1 MAIIVTG
8 NTSNPK
14 EETSSV
20 REKRLLFIERVFWF
34 LGPAAILS
42 LFIIIK
48 AEQLLQE
55 TWRSDNFGFMD
66 AIDNSIRWLF
76 ADATGSIFIAL
87 LITIFPLLYA
97 LIFGKY
103 PLESMRNARLHR
115 TESKPFTIKD
125 GAPNQETTTINQA
138 QSQTSKSPQPKKEI
152 ALPSLAQAA
161 VTPLISDTKS
171 IINSDL
177 ASNDLLARFA
187 STSRELADGIYNRAG
202 VYLLVG
208 VMVAFSGLIFFYIST
223 SNLSGSNSV
232 TADIKTVHSNIEKDG
247 ITLVDTNTALS
258 GRAVDLPNKEP
269 QTNPVDNESTNKQKN
284 TSLDHTDMYL
294 SLASRIGVLLFIE
307 TIAFF
312 FLRQY
317 RTAME
322 EFRYYEA
329 VKRRREEMLFLFKTM
344 ENSPTK
350 IDPME
355 LIKIGQFF
363 SSAGKL
369 SKDETTEIIESKK
382 LEKDELAIL
391 EKVIDAVKESKKA

>member
-1 MAIIVTG
+1 MATIVTG

-14 EETSSV
+14 EESNWV
-20 REKRLLFIERVFWF
+20 REKRFLIIERMVWF
-34 LGPAAILS
+34 LGPMAIL
-42 LFIIIK
+42 FIFVIMTAANFASPMSSIM
-48 AEQLLQE
+48 EE
-55 TWRSDNFGFMD
+55 TS
-66 AIDNSIRWLF
+66 
-76 ADATGSIFIAL
+76 DATRWIFTHRPEYIYSAL
-87 LITIFPLLYA
+87 LVTIFPLLYV
-97 LIFGKY
+97 LIFGQY

-115 TESKPFTIKD
+115 IESKTFTIKH
-125 GAPNQETTTINQA
+125 GALKQETTTINKVPP
-138 QSQTSKSPQPKKEI
+138 QTSKSSQPKKEI
-152 ALPSLAQAA
+152 AVPSSLVQAA

-171 IINSDL
+171 IGL
-177 ASNDLLARFA
+177 TSNDLLAKFA
-187 STSRELADGIYNRAG
+187 LTSKELADGIYNRAG

-223 SNLSGSNSV
+223 SNLPGSNSV
-232 TADIKTVHSNIEKDG
+232 TADIKAVHSNIEKEG
-247 ITLVDTNTALS
+247 VTLDDANTALS
-258 GRAVDLPNKEP
+258 GGAADLPNKKT
-269 QTNPVDNESTNKQKN
+269 QTNSVGNESTNTQKN